1 MLKNYVICLL
11 IGIFTIACATFNDK
25 NEAPAANTSA
35 ASEPQQEPPEHD
47 EFKDSDSVSIPDWRP
62 FKGVL
67 LRNIVANC
75 CFSESQN
82 TVILGQ
88 DTNGDQAVD
97 KCYQLKGK
105 EGDLYYRTLACPE
118 KLVPVK
124 PPQKEKFLHCNLTR
138 ASRN

>member
-11 IGIFTIACATFNDK
+11 IGISTLACATFNDK
-25 NEAPAANTSA
+25 NAAPAEDASA
-35 ASEPQQEPPEHD
+35 ASKTQQEPPERD
-47 EFKDSDSVSIPDWRP
+47 EFKKSDSVSIPDWRP

-75 CFSESQN
+75 CFSKSQN

-105 EGDLYYRTLACPE
+105 EGEIYYRTMACPE
-118 KLVPVK
+118 NLVPVK
-124 PPQKEKFLHCNLTR
+124 PPQQEKFLHCNPAR
-138 ASRN
+138 ASWN